1 MRNWRTEA
9 IERVRDLINEG
20 ELAED
25 AVREVMR
32 DYQREINNDV
42 ELSLLRSLADQFKKE
57 WAEPPAEMEQLR
69 FNLQGHEIAVPDTPV
84 RYVDGDGQV
93 RYKPARFSTAEERL
107 ASIEARGQHHQ
118 SWVQRC
124 EGEHRREVEQIEL
137 LISLGVDVT
146 KPHDQLRHASTIC
159 WRCGLGWR
167 EGDPFEKGHSD
178 RPASQG
184 GVRIEWEHRSCNRS
198 AKDNPVNPA
207 PPTIDDEEAA

>member
-9 IERVRDLINEG
+9 IERVRRLIDQG
-20 ELAED
+20 ELPED
-25 AVREVMR
+25 AVRQVMA
-32 DYQREINNDV
+32 DYSREISYDV
-42 ELSLLRSLADQFKKE
+42 ESSLLRSFFDQLKKE
-57 WAEPPAEMEQLR
+57 WAEPPADIEQLR
-69 FNLQGHEIAVPDTPV
+69 FNLEGHEIAVPDTPV

-118 SWVQRC
+118 SWVKRC
-124 EGEHRREVEQIEL
+124 EGEHRREVKQIEL
-137 LISLGVDVT
+137 LLSLGVDVT

-184 GVRIEWEHRSCNRS
+184 GTRIEWEHRSCNRS
-198 AKDNPVNPA
+198 AQDNPVD
-207 PPTIDDEEAA
+207 PTTDEEEA